1 MQMKSFLMQFYS
13 KGRVF
18 ICLPSITHGMKFKVG
33 LMKVRWAI
41 VHILFFFLAICAWL
55 LCGVMSGPWDPMG
68 VSRACH
74 ASFLHALYLCLTRG
88 LLDVLFRD
96 SKLTMLLSESL
107 GNINCQ
113 TTMIAHVSDSPTN
126 YMETLTTVQLASR
139 IYRTRKKKTKVLD
152 LFFKFIFMQSI

>member
-1 MQMKSFLMQFYS
+1 
-13 KGRVF
+13 
-18 ICLPSITHGMKFKVG
+18 
-33 LMKVRWAI
+33 
-41 VHILFFFLAICAWL
+41 
-55 LCGVMSGPWDPMG
+55 
-68 VSRACH
+68 
-74 ASFLHALYLCLTRG
+74 
-88 LLDVLFRD
+88 
-96 SKLTMLLSESL
+96 MLLSESL